1 MPTPPMTDSNLR
13 LDALVI
19 AAHPDDAEISLGGTI
34 LRLTAAGLK
43 VGVLDLTAGEMGSRG
58 TGEDRAA
65 EAAEASELL
74 GLSLRINLGLPD
86 GRVVAGVEEREKVA
100 ALLRAHRPDIVFA
113 HSESDLHPDHV
124 AAGRIAREA
133 WYVCGLRRLAQQ
145 AGEEPSPRP
154 RHLLRFMGHLAF
166 EPTLVVDIGP
176 VWERKMAAISAYSS
190 QLTSDSDD
198 GSHFLFGADIAER
211 VETKARYFGE
221 LIGAR
226 HGEPLM
232 HDGPV
237 PLGQELCP
245 AWGALLSWADVGD
258 SPD

>member
-1 MPTPPMTDSNLR
+1 MTDSNLR

-65 EAAEASELL
+65 EASEASELL

-86 GRVVAGVEEREKVA
+86 GRLVAGVEEREKVA
-100 ALLRAHRPDIVFA
+100 AVLRAHRPDIVFA

-133 WYVCGLRRLAQQ
+133 WYVCGLRRLAQL
-145 AGEEPSPRP
+145 AGEEPAPRP

-166 EPTLVVDIGP
+166 EPTLVVDIDP
-176 VWERKMAAISAYSS
+176 VWTRKMAAIAAYSS

-226 HGEPLM
+226 HGEPLQ
-232 HDGPV
+232 HEGPI

-245 AWGALLSWADVGD
+245 AWGALLSWADTRD
-258 SPD
+258 SQD